1 MSEVKV
7 NKITPRTNCGTTTLG
22 DSGDT
27 FNIPAGVTISNNGTA
42 TGFGATGAVNWD
54 VASIKTVDFTATA
67 GVGYFVDTATTGAV
81 DVTLPASPTAGDV
94 VGVADYAKNFG
105 TANCTLIRNGSNIG
119 GMAVDA
125 TMTTDGVAITLVYVD
140 GTKGWI
146 VTDSGNQS
154 DAPTAQYVAATGGC
168 ITTCGN
174 FKVHT
179 FLSPGTFTV
188 TSGGNPTGS
197 STVDYM
203 IVAGGGG
210 GNSRNSKNPNYPGRY
225 SGGGGGAGGWRASS
239 GAASGCY
246 SAGPAPLVNPVSAYA
261 VSGTP
266 ASPGAYAVVV
276 GGGGPS
282 PSVPSTDAAAT
293 PGVASSVF
301 CKTSAGGGGGGY
313 GAGSGFQGNADNGG
327 SGGGAGA
334 NVSSTIGS
342 GNTPPTTP
350 PQGQDGGT
358 GTSAAAT
365 AGGGGGGAG
374 GSGGAGTG
382 NPGPPD
388 ATGGDGGAGVP
399 SNISFSSVSYAGGG
413 GGGAGYPGGS
423 GTMTGGAGGAG
434 GGGAGGQVSP
444 TNGVAGTVNTGGGG
458 GGVGGTGSCGTC
470 KGGNG
475 GSGIVILRYK
485 YQ

>member
-27 FNIPAGVTISNNGTA
+27 INIPAGVTISNNGTA

-94 VGVADYAKNFG
+94 VGVADYAKNFN
-105 TANCTLIRNGSNIG
+105 TANCTLLRNGSNIG
-119 GMAVDA
+119 GTAVDS
-125 TMTTDGVAITLVYVD
+125 TLTTNGVAVTLVYVD

-154 DAPTAQYVAATGGC
+154 DAPTATYVAATGGC

-188 TSGGNPTGS
+188 TSTGNPSGS
-197 STVDYM
+197 TTVDYM

-210 GNSRNSKNPNYPGRY
+210 GNSRNAKAPSYPERY

-239 GAASGCY
+239 GTASGCY
-246 SAGPAPLVNPVSAYA
+246 SAGPAPLVSPVSAYT
-261 VSGTP
+261 VS
-266 ASPGAYAVVV
+266 ASPGAYPVVV
-276 GGGGPS
+276 GGGGPA
-282 PSVPSTDAAAT
+282 PSVPSTDASAT

-301 CKTSAGGGGGGY
+301 CITSAGGGGGGY
-313 GAGSGFQGNADNGG
+313 GAGSGNQGNADSGG

-334 NVSSTIGS
+334 NVSSNIGS

-350 PQGQDGGT
+350 PQGNDGGT
-358 GTSAAAT
+358 GTSAAST
-365 AGGGGGGAG
+365 AGG
-374 GSGGAGTG
+374 
-382 NPGPPD
+382 
-388 ATGGDGGAGVP
+388 
-399 SNISFSSVSYAGGG
+399 
-413 GGGAGYPGGS
+413 
-423 GTMTGGAGGAG
+423 G

-444 TNGVAGTVNTGGGG
+444 TNGTAGTVNTGGGG

-470 KGGNG
+470 VGGNG

>member
-27 FNIPAGVTISNNGTA
+27 INIPAGVTISNNGTA

-94 VGVADYAKNFG
+94 VGVADYANNFG
-105 TANCTLIRNGSNIG
+105 TVNCTLLRNGSNIG
-119 GMAVDA
+119 GMTLDA
-125 TMTTDGVAITLVYVD
+125 TMTTSGVAVTLVYVD
-140 GTKGWI
+140 ATKGWI

-154 DAPTAQYVAATGGC
+154 DAPTATYVAATGGC

-179 FLSPGTFTV
+179 FLAPGTFTV
-188 TSGGNPTGS
+188 TCSGNPIGS
-197 STVDYM
+197 SSVDYM
-203 IVAGGGG
+203 IVGGGG
-210 GNSRNSKNPNYPGRY
+210 GGQSRNAKNPCYAQRY
-225 SGGGGGAGGWRASS
+225 ANGAGGAGGWRASS

-246 SAGPAPLVNPVSAYA
+246 SAGPAPLVGLVSAYTVA
-261 VSGTP
+261 GTP

-282 PSVPSTDAAAT
+282 PTIPSTDAAAT

-301 CKTSAGGGGGGY
+301 CKTSAGGGGGAY
-313 GAGSGFQGNADNGG
+313 GAVPGFHGNADNGG
-327 SGGGAGA
+327 SGGGAGG
-334 NVSSTIGS
+334 VPCSTIGS

-350 PQGQDGGT
+350 PQGNPGGT
-358 GTSAAAT
+358 GTSAAST

-374 GSGGAGTG
+374 GNGQAGAG

-388 ATGGDGGAGVP
+388 ATGGAGGAGVA

-423 GTMTGGAGGAG
+423 GTITGGTATA

-444 TNGVAGTVNTGGGG
+444 TNGTAGTVNTGGGG
-458 GGVGGTGSCGTC
+458 GGSGGTGSCGTC
-470 KGGNG
+470 RGGNG
-475 GSGIVILRYK
+475 GSGIIIIRYK